1 MKSSIALYSA
11 LRSRLPPNKLLPF
24 PLLTEFCLLIVP
36 LILSTTLFAFSPIL
50 LSSILL
56 IPAFLVLFFVPRA
69 ESGTPLPSNAD
80 VSPRPS
86 PTIPSRE
93 LRSSL
98 DGVGVVDESNPS
110 SPARH
115 VHFEDETETS
125 RLERINSAIVTGGE
139 EKGNRKGKGG
149 VAITPLPALST
160 YRAHM
165 MLLTIICIL
174 AVDFPVFPRE
184 LAKCETYGVSLVR
197 HLSCSSKYL
206 GATRPIVHLGCVGD
220 AELILQFH
228 RWTLA

>member
-1 MKSSIALYSA
+1 M
-11 LRSRLPPNKLLPF
+11 
-24 PLLTEFCLLIVP
+24 
-36 LILSTTLFAFSPIL
+36 
-50 LSSILL
+50 
-56 IPAFLVLFFVPRA
+56 
-69 ESGTPLPSNAD
+69 
-80 VSPRPS
+80 
-86 PTIPSRE
+86 
-93 LRSSL
+93 

-206 GATRPIVHLGCVGD
+206 EATRPIVYLGCVGG
-220 AELILQFH
+220 AELILQFR